1 MEHYYISNLY
11 TPMVINGSNI
21 ELFNNNLKKKKVVKQ
36 NLPPGVTVD
45 NKTINLVNK
54 SKEAQKQTD
63 KDKMLRIL
71 SKDKTLDDAGI
82 EDKLSKLEI
91 IYQIVDTFQETQIPI
106 KKEDIEKIADLAIN
120 NNIILPNETLTVLY
134 ENRRNV
140 GPLGPYLEPR
150 LIDFFESKKLLPIR
164 SNQFFKIKLLNLC
177 IKIKKDSLVFDE
189 EEITNTR
196 KFYDMDSLKTAC
208 KLYIWNVKLNDCA
221 VLNTLDDMEYRIRW
235 NTIIDR
241 TCSIANVP
249 LKKPKNQEQ
258 NIDVDS
264 TLGGKSSGLIAKG
277 KDGKDV
283 TDSKDAKTSEGNEG
297 GEGTESGETPKG
309 EGTEDSEGNKKGKQS
324 DKESEFVTVEV
335 EVDEFGKEIP
345 VSKNTAKQ
353 TTSDNQSSE
362 GSEQPAKEAQSE
374 AVEGF
379 NENIVEHF
387 SDSDYNFIITTALF
401 ILFIFI
407 VYNRYKN

>member
-1 MEHYYISNLY
+1 MEHYFISNSY
-11 TPMVINGSNI
+11 TPLVINESNI
-21 ELFNNNLKKKKVVKQ
+21 EKFNSKNNLKKKKAKKAKEAKQ

-45 NKTINLVNK
+45 KKTINLVNK

-106 KKEDIEKIADLAIN
+106 KKEDIEKIADLAII
-120 NNIILPNETLTVLY
+120 NNIILPNEILTVLY

-140 GPLGPYLEPR
+140 GPLAPYLEPR

-164 SNQFFKIKLLNLC
+164 SNQFFKIKLLNVC
-177 IKIKKDSLVFDE
+177 IKIKKDTLVFDE

-221 VLNTLDDMEYRIRW
+221 ILNTLDDMEYRIRW

-241 TCSIANVP
+241 TCNIANVP
-249 LKKPKNQEQ
+249 LKKPKVQEK
-258 NIDVDS
+258 NIEVES
-264 TLGGKSSGLIAKG
+264 TLGGKNSGLLGKG
-277 KDGKDV
+277 KEGKEG
-283 TDSKDAKTSEGNEG
+283 KDAKTSEGSEG
-297 GEGTESGETPKG
+297 SESGETPKG
-309 EGTEDSEGNKKGKQS
+309 EGTENSEENQKSKESNK
-324 DKESEFVTVEV
+324 DSEFVTVEV
-335 EVDEFGKEIP
+335 EVDESGKEIP
-345 VSKNTAKQ
+345 VSKTSKEPSENT
-353 TTSDNQSSE
+353 S
-362 GSEQPAKEAQSE
+362 SEQPAKEEQSE

-401 ILFIFI
+401 ILFLFI

>member
-1 MEHYYISNLY
+1 
-11 TPMVINGSNI
+11 
-21 ELFNNNLKKKKVVKQ
+21 
-36 NLPPGVTVD
+36 
-45 NKTINLVNK
+45 
-54 SKEAQKQTD
+54 
-63 KDKMLRIL
+63 
-71 SKDKTLDDAGI
+71 
-82 EDKLSKLEI
+82 
-91 IYQIVDTFQETQIPI
+91 
-106 KKEDIEKIADLAIN
+106 
-120 NNIILPNETLTVLY
+120 
-134 ENRRNV
+134 
-140 GPLGPYLEPR
+140 
-150 LIDFFESKKLLPIR
+150 
-164 SNQFFKIKLLNLC
+164 
-177 IKIKKDSLVFDE
+177 
-189 EEITNTR
+189 
-196 KFYDMDSLKTAC
+196 
-208 KLYIWNVKLNDCA
+208 
-221 VLNTLDDMEYRIRW
+221 MEYRIRW

-241 TCSIANVP
+241 TCNIANVP
-249 LKKPKNQEQ
+249 LKKPKNQAQ

-277 KDGKDV
+277 KDGKDG
-283 TDSKDAKTSEGNEG
+283 TDSKDAKTSEG

-374 AVEGF
+374 AVEAQSEAVEGF